1 MYVPDPNLT
10 KQTTVDGPERGPV
23 EKGTYRWWVGKI
35 GHVKILVLEIQ
46 AQFLPITY

>member
-1 MYVPDPNLT
+1 MYGPDPNLT
-10 KQTTVDGPERGPV
+10 EQTTVDGPERGPV